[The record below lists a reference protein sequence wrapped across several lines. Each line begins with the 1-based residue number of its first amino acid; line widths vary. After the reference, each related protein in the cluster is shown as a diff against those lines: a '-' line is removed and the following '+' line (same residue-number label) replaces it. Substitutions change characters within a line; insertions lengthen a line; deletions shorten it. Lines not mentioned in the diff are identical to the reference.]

1 MADIKDKVNAK
12 DDISF
17 TLEDV
22 SKQPERKEYEV
33 VNPLFK
39 NGKEYKKGD
48 TIELD
53 ELTASNFK
61 KTGDIQ

>member
-1 MADIKDKVNAK
+1 MFADKSQAK
-12 DDISF
+12 DDISI

-22 SKQPERKEYEV
+22 GEAPKRTEYTV
-33 VNPLFK
+33 INPLFK
-39 NGKEYKKGD
+39 NGKEYKKGNA
-48 TIELD
+48 IELD